1 MAYIKDSNIEL
12 TCFLTQKGK
21 ILYLNGSEQDITI
34 THFVVGDSDTNYQL
48 TSNGNILT
56 RNFIPALSGEYNEC
70 NSSLSSGLNI
80 NYIINKDPKGVLIS
94 SYCTSDNTL
103 IQKYQNPDGTVQTIE
118 TLNSTKCGFIY
129 YSNPVSKTFI
139 PNITPT
145 LPFDDG
151 SSPDL
156 QYQRTSIDD
165 YTVSLPYGYKTNIVS
180 QLEADNLALNYLN
193 TNGQSIADING
204 TITFYSS
211 GRVKQNIIK
220 TSPILQFPFTYPK
233 VTLNYLSEI
242 FNSKTFNDNN
252 NKINK
257 YLNDTYQNI
266 VNNLNLTPIGA
277 ATLSGIDFYSNS
289 IKTSI
294 LNKKNTFYPIT
305 PKIIDGTVMGY
316 YFSLIIASKRIG
328 GVFYGDIIKNIHI
341 INSADYYGTQ
351 LTDTEIETLNTTF
364 INGDKDFTT
373 KGIVINKT
381 QLYNNSATEITFGS
395 TKLTSQFVFND
406 FYKNNVYHILPDN
419 NYDMIVIEYENLIS
433 INANPT
439 TLTIE
444 TQSAEP
450 ESNVPNLEYNVIDS
464 NQTTILK

>member
-1 MAYIKDSNIEL
+1 MGYIKDSNIEL

-21 ILYLNGSEQDITI
+21 NLYLNGSEQDITI

-70 NSSLSSGLNI
+70 NNNLAAGLDI

-94 SYCTSDNTL
+94 SYCTPDNTL
-103 IQKYQNPDGTVQTIE
+103 MQKYQNPDGTVQTIE
-118 TLNSTKCGFIY
+118 TLNSTQCGFVY
-129 YSNPVSKTFI
+129 YSNPVSKIFT
-139 PNITPT
+139 PKITAN

-165 YTVSLPYGYKTNIVS
+165 YTVSLPYGYKTSTVS

-193 TNGQSIADING
+193 TNGQSIADTNG
-204 TITFYSS
+204 TITYYSS

-220 TSPILQFPFTYPK
+220 TTPPLQFPFIYPK
-233 VTLNYLSEI
+233 VTLNYLPEI

-266 VNNLNLTPIGA
+266 VNNLNLTPISAKSTG
-277 ATLSGIDFYSNS
+277 SVNFYGNS

-294 LNKKNTFYPIT
+294 LNKKFTFDPIT
-305 PKIIDGTVMGY
+305 PKILNGSLMGY
-316 YFSLIIASKRIG
+316 IFKLGIGATRIG
-328 GVFYGDIIKNIHI
+328 GVFYGDIIKNIYI
-341 INSADYYGTQ
+341 VNSADYYNTQ
-351 LTDTEIETLNTTF
+351 LTDIEIDGLNTSY
-364 INGDKDFTT
+364 IPGNKDFST

-381 QLYNNSATEITFGS
+381 QLYASTAVEIEFGS
-395 TKLTSQFVFND
+395 TKLTSQYVFPD
-406 FYKNNVYHILPDN
+406 FYKNNVYHTLPEN
-419 NYDMIVIEYENLIS
+419 NYDMIVVEYENLIS
-433 INANPT
+433 IAKGRYINIESQSVEPGDVY
-439 TLTIE
+439 TI
-444 TQSAEP
+444 
-450 ESNVPNLEYNVIDS
+450 EYNVIDS